1 MNAMSKS
8 IGILVI
14 GVVFI
19 NIQPIEA
26 ATIRIPLTDS
36 EGQLL
41 VERFFAGTEFNT
53 GDWGNDISLLLP
65 FKWNIGTNGQFTL
78 FSMAEHVRT
87 REAHW
92 PAYQIVDGRLR
103 YRAHEWVQERSVD
116 FWPGELYELKF
127 ERGRTVLAY
136 HNEQTSRVRQSTG
149 DVIRIFTSSDWYPE
163 SVKVSA

>member
-26 ATIRIPLTDS
+26 ATIRMSLTDS

-65 FKWNIGTNGQFTL
+65 FKWNSGKDQFTL

-87 REAHW
+87 YEAHW
-92 PAYQIVDGRLR
+92 PPYQIIERRLR
-103 YRAHEWVQERSVD
+103 YRKYEWTQERSVD
-116 FWPGELYELKF
+116 FLPSELYEIQ
-127 ERGRTVLAY
+127 Y
-136 HNEQTSRVRQSTG
+136 
-149 DVIRIFTSSDWYPE
+149 SSG
-163 SVKVSA
+163 KK